1 MRGESF
7 DVVIAGSGPAGAV
20 AATVLAR
27 GGARVLLV
35 DPGRFPRDKACGDI
49 VGPRG
54 VKALDELAVLPT
66 DDGPAADV
74 VLVGPTWRAVRLPW
88 PAGESYPTGARV
100 FRRARFDAALNA
112 AAVAAGA
119 EARTAR
125 VADVTPGPA
134 GAVVRMSDGRL
145 AHAAFA
151 IGADGALSRVGAAAR
166 LLRPARALWGFA
178 LRAYAAGEVH
188 APHILLWAP
197 DGRRPVPG
205 YGWVFPAGPGQV
217 NVGLGIA
224 MRDRRSRAALA
235 RDSLC
240 RPSPAPCASGAC

>member
-1 MRGESF
+1 MARG
-7 DVVIAGSGPAGAV
+7 
-20 AATVLAR
+20 ATALAR
-27 GGARVLLV
+27 GE
-35 DPGRFPRDKACGDI
+35 D
-49 VGPRG
+49 
-54 VKALDELAVLPT
+54 
-66 DDGPAADV
+66 
-74 VLVGPTWRAVRLPW
+74 
-88 PAGESYPTGARV
+88 YPTGARV

-112 AAVAAGA
+112 AALAAGA

-134 GAVVRMSDGRL
+134 GTVVRMSDGRL

-197 DGRRPVPG
+197 DGRRP
-205 YGWVFPAGPGQV
+205 FPATAGSSRPARARSTSASASPCA
-217 NVGLGIA
+217 IA
-224 MRDRRSRAALA
+224 ARARRSR
-235 RDSLC
+235 DSSC
-240 RPSPAPCASGAC
+240 RPSPARCASGAC